1 MSSVLRERAV
11 LLGALALLLYVASEL
26 GVSNWITLYAQE
38 ELGFPMVTAAATISA
53 LWLGLMIGRFLNS
66 RLALRRSSRQLV
78 LWSGVI
84 GVISILALLTARTP
98 IALYLWLLVV
108 GLSMSGMYPNI
119 MADVNSRYPIQM
131 GLVTGFL
138 AQAAALG
145 TMLSQPVM
153 GLVAERVGL
162 TAASAIPALLLGL
175 MTVAY
180 LGVGPA
186 RRRAAETAALPV
198 GE

>member
-1 MSSVLRERAV
+1 
-11 LLGALALLLYVASEL
+11 
-26 GVSNWITLYAQE
+26 
-38 ELGFPMVTAAATISA
+38 
-53 LWLGLMIGRFLNS
+53 
-66 RLALRRSSRQLV
+66 
-78 LWSGVI
+78 VI

-119 MADVNSRYPIQM
+119 MADVNSRYPIRM

-145 TMLSQPVM
+145 TMLLQPAM

-162 TAASAIPALLLGL
+162 TAALAIPAVLLGL